1 MAGWLNGERWR
12 ITGISKKDMK
22 TSWVVNQMSSNAYQV
37 ALNLVDP
44 DELVIKD
51 NHVVESL

>member
-1 MAGWLNGERWR
+1 
-12 ITGISKKDMK
+12 
-22 TSWVVNQMSSNAYQV
+22 MSSNAYQV

-44 DELVIKD
+44 DEYVIKD